1 MKCFDPVIQFADDRE
16 ETDRFSH
23 KLEHFCISALCTKS
37 GINYI
42 GSWTDADGEISTL
55 HCCLDSP
62 LLSAEDTYIMY
73 TIPIFT

>member
-1 MKCFDPVIQFADDRE
+1 MIVRKLLA
-16 ETDRFSH
+16 SH
-23 KLEHFCISALCTKS
+23 TNWNISAFLPALCTKS